1 MDALGKGFSASEL
14 LWETSERQWMPKALK
29 WRDPR
34 WFDFDPTGQR
44 LRLRDADGH
53 MELAA
58 YKFVVHRAQAKS
70 GLTMRGGLAR
80 CAAWSWLFKNLTVKD
95 WARFIDAYGQPIRL
109 GFYGPAASDE
119 DLDILHT
126 AVGNVAAD
134 AAALLPEGMRIEF
147 VEDRSVR
154 ARSEIYLEFLRYI
167 DERLSIAVLGQ
178 TLTTE
183 SGGTG
188 SYALGT
194 VHNLVRHD
202 IEASD
207 AAQLAETLERDVAV
221 PIVALNNGRRREYP
235 RIRIERAAVHDGKQ
249 VADVLSALV
258 PLGLRVR
265 ESDVRERLG
274 YEAPAAGDMVLAAPS
289 AAAAAARLRLATANT
304 ATDDDPLAQVIDAI
318 DGGTWQRLAAPL
330 IEPVLRRARRTRTGC
345 WTKSPQRTRRWTR
358 RP

>member
-1 MDALGKGFSASEL
+1 M
-14 LWETSERQWMPKALK
+14 
-29 WRDPR
+29 
-34 WFDFDPTGQR
+34 
-44 LRLRDADGH
+44 
-53 MELAA
+53 
-58 YKFVVHRAQAKS
+58 
-70 GLTMRGGLAR
+70 
-80 CAAWSWLFKNLTVKD
+80 
-95 WARFIDAYGQPIRL
+95 
-109 GFYGPAASDE
+109 
-119 DLDILHT
+119 
-126 AVGNVAAD
+126 AVCVAAD

-167 DERLSIAVLGQ
+167 DNRLSIAVLGQ

-188 SYALGT
+188 SYALGQ

-221 PIVALNNGRRREYP
+221 PLVALNNGRRREYP
-235 RIRIERAAVHDGKQ
+235 RIRIERPAAHDAKQ

-258 PLGLRVR
+258 PLGLQVR
-265 ESDVRERLG
+265 ESEVRERLG
-274 YEAPAAGDMVLAAPS
+274 YDAPAAGDTVLSAPS

-318 DGGTWQRLAAPL
+318 DGGSWQRLAAPL
-330 IEPVLRRARRTRTGC
+330 IEPVLRRARADPDGLLDEIAAAYPEMDATALTDRLARILFVADLWGR
-345 WTKSPQRTRRWTR
+345 SDQ
-358 RP
+358 